1 MDTATGSPPLD
12 VLEPPA
18 GLWLL
23 ALVFFGVGDLLTTG
37 VGLTLGT
44 STEANPVVAPLV
56 ERYGVAVL
64 LPIKAAFFVG
74 TYLVW
79 RALPH
84 PYSTT
89 VPATLALVGVV
100 VTAWNTGMLLT
111 GAFS

>member
-1 MDTATGSPPLD
+1 MDTVTGSPPLD
-12 VLEPPA
+12 VLEPPT

-23 ALVFFGVGDLLTTG
+23 ALVFFGIGDLLTTG
-37 VGLTLGT
+37 VGLTLGS
-44 STEANPVVAPLV
+44 STEANPVVASLV

-64 LPIKAAFFVG
+64 LPIKATFFVG

-100 VTAWNTGMLLT
+100 VTAWNTGILLV
-111 GAFS
+111 GVLS